1 MLHFEPPP
9 NALGSPAFAE
19 CAHLIAGDDDMPHRV
34 VRRMKAML
42 LEAQALSSK
51 AQADQRIAAA
61 EAAALISKIKYAFAL
76 SKTVLLS
83 HTVLHDSLHFA
94 TPRANAALQP

>member
-1 MLHFEPPP
+1 MPGLCPF
-9 NALGSPAFAE
+9 N
-19 CAHLIAGDDDMPHRV
+19 AGDDDMPHRV

-61 EAAALISKIKYAFAL
+61 EAAALTSKIK
-76 SKTVLLS
+76 
-83 HTVLHDSLHFA
+83 
-94 TPRANAALQP
+94 